1 MKQGLGTSRRPSIQ
15 KGCAEIPLCSRLDQ
29 WFTRLEG
36 VVKARPYCIYP
47 PSWMR
52 TRASGRGEMT
62 CWSHSVGSRAGTH
75 PRGW

>member
-15 KGCAEIPLCSRLDQ
+15 KGCAEIPLCSLLDQ
-29 WFTRLEG
+29 WFTRLQG

-52 TRASGRGEMT
+52 T
-62 CWSHSVGSRAGTH
+62 
-75 PRGW
+75 